1 MLCPTAHILVMYPF
15 IGIGWK
21 RVIWKESESGFNA
34 VADANSFNK
43 TIQVKSLA
51 IIDLC

>member
-21 RVIWKESESGFNA
+21 RVIWKESESGYNA
-34 VADANSFNK
+34 VADANSFY
-43 TIQVKSLA
+43 KSKSMSNL
-51 IIDLC
+51 LL